1 MPTIM
6 KPLPFFAAV
15 LLCLLLG
22 ACAATPAPP
31 LTRQVLALADDAKAL
46 QAFGELA
53 LRHRDSYHRLR
64 PYLNP
69 QQDAS
74 EQALDQQR
82 RAMHADVA
90 LIQQGLAQYLQGL
103 GQLARQDRLAYTSE
117 INSAGVALRAWPG
130 TGIAD
135 REVTA
140 YTILLRLLARM
151 RGEQAQRQT
160 LGQALRDGNAAMQ
173 TLVSALTTLLRLYDK
188 AGDNERDIVLGLLEM
203 DIAFADTPSQRLLAV
218 LAKTVQQSK
227 TDEYRLYGLRHTLAQ
242 RQLAALASE
251 HARLAALEEL
261 P

>member
-1 MPTIM
+1 M
-6 KPLPFFAAV
+6 KLLPALSSLV
-15 LLCLLLG
+15 LCLLVSG
-22 ACAATPAPP
+22 CAMRYAGAPP
-31 LTRQVLALADDAKAL
+31 TGQVLALADDASAL

-53 LRHRDSYHRLR
+53 LRHRDSYDRLR
-64 PYLNP
+64 PYLTE

-74 EQALDQQR
+74 EKLLDRQR

-90 LIQQGLAQYLQGL
+90 LIQQGLAQYLQAL
-103 GQLARQDRLAYTSE
+103 GQLARQDRLAFTSD
-117 INSAGVALRAWPG
+117 INGAGVAIRAWPD
-130 TGIAD
+130 TGIDD
-135 REVTA
+135 RDVMA
-140 YTILLRLLARM
+140 YTILLRVLSRM
-151 RGEQAQRQT
+151 QGEQAQRVT
-160 LGQALRDGNAAMQ
+160 LGQAMRDGDAALQ